1 MSQQLITLSDR
12 ISYLTPVG
20 PTDRPILMSVTGERH
35 TLMIDGGNS
44 KAHADLFLEKLK
56 TEGKTLPTMAMVTH
70 WHWDHIF
77 GLAALSIPTI
87 ASYDTKKAMEEL
99 VNFKWDDQSIDERV
113 ATGVEIQ
120 FCADAIR
127 EEFKENRDIQVVMP
141 SILFEDELTIDL
153 GGVTCLL
160 KQVGSDHAK
169 DSTVVYVKEEKLL
182 FLGDV
187 TAPLMYAPIWHYTA
201 EETLKL
207 LDHIDQFDAETYVIS
222 HYKLISKAEYVQEST
237 LLRKA
242 ASLVNKQNGDLDQM
256 KRDLTDFC
264 GRPLEENEEET
275 LMYFANGAAAKT

>member
-1 MSQQLITLSDR
+1 MTQQLITLSNR

-20 PTDRPILMSVTGERH
+20 PTDRPILMSVTGDRH
-35 TLMIDGGNS
+35 TLMIDSGNS
-44 KAHADLFLEKLK
+44 KAHAELFL
-56 TEGKTLPTMAMVTH
+56 KTLKDTGKPLPDLTAVTH

-77 GLAALSIPTI
+77 GLAALSVPSI
-87 ASYDTKKAMEEL
+87 ASEDTKKAMEEL
-99 VNFKWDDQSIDERV
+99 TDFKWDDESLDERV

-127 EEFKENRDIQVVMP
+127 EEFKEQRDIEVVLP
-141 SILFEDELTIDL
+141 SVTFEDELTVDL
-153 GGVTCLL
+153 GGVTCVL

-187 TAPLMYAPIWHYTA
+187 TAPLMYAPVWHFTA

-207 LDHIDQFDAETYVIS
+207 LDQLDQFDADTYVIS
-222 HYKLISKAEYVQEST
+222 HYKPISKAEYQQEAA

-242 ASLVNKQNGDLDQM
+242 ASLVTDYQGDLEQM
-256 KRDLTDFC
+256 KAELSSHYD
-264 GRPLEENEEET
+264 RPLSEDEIEI
-275 LMYFANGAAAKT
+275 LVYFANGVA